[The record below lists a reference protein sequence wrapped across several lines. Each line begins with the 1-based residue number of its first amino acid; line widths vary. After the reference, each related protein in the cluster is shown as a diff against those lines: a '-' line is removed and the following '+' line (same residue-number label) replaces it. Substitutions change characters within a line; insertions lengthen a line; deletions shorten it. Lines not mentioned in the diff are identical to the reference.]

1 MTYSFQGAGGD
12 TEDVDLENEPAK
24 KKAKTAETAAEDD
37 ETKLRKEKMT
47 FVSFEKALNADWSS
61 SALKKRTKRID
72 PSVFVLKVLWKT
84 TIKH

>member
-12 TEDVDLENEPAK
+12 AEDVDLENEPAK

>member
-1 MTYSFQGAGGD
+1 M
-12 TEDVDLENEPAK
+12 DLENEPAK
-24 KKAKTAETAAEDD
+24 KKAKTSETAAEDD
-37 ETKLRKEKMT
+37 ETKLRKEKMA

-61 SALKKRTKRID
+61 PALKKRTKRID

>member
-1 MTYSFQGAGGD
+1 M
-12 TEDVDLENEPAK
+12 DLENEPAK
-24 KKAKTAETAAEDD
+24 KKAKTAETSAEDD
-37 ETKLRKEKMT
+37 ETKLRKEKMA

-84 TIKH
+84 TIKHRNSMYNYIFSYL